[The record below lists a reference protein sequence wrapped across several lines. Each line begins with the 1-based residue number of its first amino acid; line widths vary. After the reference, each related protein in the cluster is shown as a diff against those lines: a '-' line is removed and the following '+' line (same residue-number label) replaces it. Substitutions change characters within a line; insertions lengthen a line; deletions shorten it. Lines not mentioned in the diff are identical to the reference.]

1 MRSNN
6 ISPTIGPSPRADATR
21 EALIEAAVAI
31 FARDGFEAASTRA
44 IAEEAGA
51 NQALIGYH
59 FKGKRGLYLAV
70 FEHLVT
76 QLRLRV
82 GDKLE
87 ALKGL
92 AGSLDPAV
100 PQAQEMALGVLK
112 QFAFALIQ
120 TTTQPDTATWAQ
132 LILREQQ
139 APSEAFEILYT
150 GFMSDVLKAVTG
162 LVQVL
167 RPDLQNEEA
176 RILVVTIMGQMLAL
190 RMARAGV
197 MRLLDWSVVT
207 PERAAMLAAQV
218 NANLEILLMQRP

>member
-1 MRSNN
+1 M
-6 ISPTIGPSPRADATR
+6 SPTLGPSPRADATR

-44 IAEEAGA
+44 IAEEASA

-70 FEHLVT
+70 FEHLVS
-76 QLRLRV
+76 QMRVRV
-82 GDKLE
+82 GDRLE

-92 AGSLDPAV
+92 SASLDPTV
-100 PQAQEMALGVLK
+100 PESSKMAISVLK
-112 QFAFALIQ
+112 QFATTMIL
-120 TTTQPDTATWAQ
+120 TTTQTDTAAWAQ

-150 GFMSDVLKAVTG
+150 GFMSEVLDAITS
-162 LVQVL
+162 LVRVS
-167 RPDLQNEEA
+167 RPDLTVEEA

-207 PERAAMLAAQV
+207 PERAATLAAQV
-218 NANLEILLMQRP
+218 NANLEILLMRRD